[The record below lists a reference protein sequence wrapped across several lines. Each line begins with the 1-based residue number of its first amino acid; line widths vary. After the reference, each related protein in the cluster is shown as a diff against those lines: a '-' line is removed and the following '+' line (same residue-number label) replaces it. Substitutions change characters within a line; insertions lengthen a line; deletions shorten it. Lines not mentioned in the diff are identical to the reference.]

1 MSTDITS
8 ELGRTMCYLEKLN
21 DYRGSVL
28 TASLGAVT
36 AMSVVV
42 DTYSVDTMR
51 STEPKGLLGAADSR

>member
-1 MSTDITS
+1 
-8 ELGRTMCYLEKLN
+8 MCYLEKLN